1 MNRFAR
7 GKPQKTPQNP
17 TRQMPFVEHLVE
29 LRRRVIFSL
38 AAVLVTGIVCWIFYG
53 WIVDWLIE
61 PYCSV
66 VSPEADGLT
75 PTPTEELLGDNNC
88 KLLSTDP
95 LEPLS
100 VRFSIAAYGG
110 VALAMPF
117 LLWQLWRF
125 VVPALKPAER
135 RYAVFF
141 VLAGALLFA
150 AGAALA
156 YWTIPRA
163 SGFLISVGGD
173 DFINVYSPRN
183 YLNFVI
189 KMMLAF
195 GLGFEFPVI
204 LVFAQLL
211 GLVQPATLRR
221 NRRYAILAI
230 VVLGA
235 VITPSGD
242 PVTLGVL
249 AVPLYL
255 FYELAL
261 AYGWLRERRQAKAA
275 LKKADQPAS

>member
-1 MNRFAR
+1 MKLFFR
-7 GKPQKTPQNP
+7 GSSPQNP
-17 TRQMPFVEHLVE
+17 TRQMPFVSHLVE
-29 LRRRVIFSL
+29 LRRRLIFSL
-38 AAVLVTGIVCWIFYG
+38 LAVLVTAIVCWIFYG

-66 VSPEADGLT
+66 LPADAEGLHQSPAEQ
-75 PTPTEELLGDNNC
+75 LLGENNC

-100 VRFSIAAYGG
+100 VRFSIAIYGG

-125 VVPALKPAER
+125 VVPALKPTER
-135 RYAVFF
+135 RYAVVF

-163 SGFLISVGGD
+163 LEFLQGVGGE
-173 DFINVYSPRN
+173 DFINVYSPRK
-183 YLNFVI
+183 YVSFVM

-195 GLGFEFPVI
+195 GIGFQFPLL

-211 GLVQPATLRR
+211 GLVQPATLQR
-221 NRRYAILAI
+221 NRHYAVFAI

-242 PVTLGVL
+242 PVTLLFL

-261 AYGWLRERRQAKAA
+261 AYGWLHRRRQAKAA